1 MKMISETLLIR
12 LKNVLSSLILSIK
25 KHILLLIAESS
36 RLISDILKI
45 AVTLKLEVFLVEDDI
60 KSAFNSFIIA
70 LHFSSREVCFWNRIL
85 KLN

>member
-25 KHILLLIAESS
+25 KHILLLIRESS

>member
-25 KHILLLIAESS
+25 KHILLLIRESS

-60 KSAFNSFIIA
+60 KSAFNSFITA

>member
-25 KHILLLIAESS
+25 KHILLLIGESS

-60 KSAFNSFIIA
+60 KSVFNSFIIA
-70 LHFSSREVCFWNRIL
+70 LHFSSSEVCFWNRIL